1 MLDSDTGSP
10 PLIGLIPAAGTADR
24 VAPLPCSKELFPIG
38 FLGSDSDLRPKPSA
52 QYLLERM
59 AGAGVRKAF
68 IVLRDGKWDIPAYFG
83 GGALVDIDLAYLM
96 MRRPHGVP
104 FSMDDAYPFIK
115 DSTVVF
121 GFPDIL
127 YWPEDALDVLVE
139 RRQAGGAEMVIGVV
153 PTRRPEKEDLLEL
166 DAEGRIVGLHI
177 KQANSRLK
185 YTWMLAVWGPGFTE
199 FMHAF
204 VSAAEPEIAANH
216 GLWHD
221 RELYPGDVLW
231 AAIQE
236 GLSHET
242 VVFEEGGY
250 IDIGTPDEL
259 ARAVR
264 EYAASTG
271 GDRDPESGR
280 DIS

>member
-1 MLDSDTGSP
+1 MGDSDTGSP

-38 FLGSDSDLRPKPSA
+38 FRGSDANLRPKPAA

-68 IVLRDGKWDIPAYFG
+68 IVLREGKWDIPTYFG
-83 GGALVDIDLAYLM
+83 GGDLVDLDLAYLM

-104 FSMDDAYPFIK
+104 FSVDDAYPFIK
-115 DSTVVF
+115 DSTVAF

-127 YWPEDALDVLVE
+127 YWPEDALEALLE
-139 RRQAGGAEMVIGVV
+139 KRRVGGAEIVIAVV

-166 DAEGRIVGLHI
+166 DDKGQIVGLHI
-177 KQANSRLK
+177 KQADSRLR

-199 FMHAF
+199 FLHGF
-204 VSAAEPEIAANH
+204 VSAAEPEIEAND
-216 GLWHD
+216 GLWRD

-264 EYAASTG
+264 EYAVPTG
-271 GDRDPESGR
+271 GGRNPKSGR
-280 DIS
+280 DSS